1 MNHYL
6 KNTKGNVP
14 VRAIFITAVI
24 SITVFAAAAYFG
36 GYLMVRPM
44 PDTSH
49 LHAKGDTTEPNT
61 LYSCG
66 MHPWVVAKEPG
77 NCPICGM
84 KLTPK
89 IEQKEG
95 ATDTKENKIAYWRAP
110 MNPMEIYDTPGKSAM
125 GMNLVPVYENEL
137 SGGVEI
143 KIDPVTQQNMGV
155 RVATVEKG
163 PLTYTIRTYGHI
175 TYDETRKSQINP
187 KFSGWLEKIYVDF
200 TGQMVEKGDP
210 LFDIYSPDLITVQE
224 DYLEAFRNFSS
235 NPSSAN
241 RKIRDSVMRRL
252 SFFDISD
259 KEIKKIEKKGAVSH
273 ALTIRSPFKGVV
285 TQKSNA
291 VEGAFVKEGA
301 TIYEIAYL
309 TRVWVEAH
317 IYEYELSTVQKGL
330 KAEMTLPYI
339 PGKRYY
345 GKVAYVY
352 PYLQRQTRDVVI
364 RIEFDNPNL
373 ELKPDMYAN
382 VFIKTTPGKDG
393 VMVPSESVIR
403 SGERNLLFITRGD
416 GKFSPREVTLGMSLD
431 NGMVQVLKGVAPG
444 ETVVTSGQFLLDSE
458 SKLKAATQKMMEPKP
473 IKKKMNPMDGKKD
486 GTNPAKKSAA
496 GDDFF
501 SDM

>member
-1 MNHYL
+1 MNEYL
-6 KNTKGNVP
+6 KNSKGTIP
-14 VRAIFITAVI
+14 FRAIFITAVI
-24 SITVFAAAAYFG
+24 SITVFAVAAWFT
-36 GYLMVRPM
+36 GYLTVRPM
-44 PDTSH
+44 QESSH
-49 LHAKGDTTEPNT
+49 LHTEGDTTESNT

-66 MHPWVVAKEPG
+66 MHPWIVAKEPG

-84 KLTPK
+84 DLTPK
-89 IEQKEG
+89 RDQMSNTAETRETI
-95 ATDTKENKIAYWRAP
+95 IAYWRAP
-110 MNPMEIYDTPGKSAM
+110 MNPMEIYDKPGKSAM
-125 GMNLVPVYENEL
+125 GMDLVPVYENEL

-143 KIDPVTQQNMGV
+143 KIDPVTQQNMGI
-155 RVATVEKG
+155 RVASVEKG
-163 PLTYTIRTYGHI
+163 PLHYTIRTYGHI

-187 KFSGWLEKIYVDF
+187 RFSGWLGKVYVDF

-224 DYLEAFRNFSS
+224 DYLEAFRNYSS
-235 NPSSAN
+235 NPSPAN

-259 KEIKKIEKKGAVSH
+259 EEIRKIEKKGVASH

-291 VEGAFVKEGA
+291 VEGAFVKEGSM
-301 TIYEIAYL
+301 IYEIADL

-317 IYEYELSTVQKGL
+317 IYEYELSTVTAGL

-382 VFIKTTPGKDG
+382 VFIETSAENEGI
-393 VMVPSESVIR
+393 MVPEESVIR
-403 SGERNLLFITRGD
+403 SGERNIIFVTRGN
-416 GKFSPREVTLGMSLD
+416 GKFTPREVTLGMSLD
-431 NGMVQVLKGVAPG
+431 DSKVQILAGLAPG

-458 SKLKAATQKMMEPKP
+458 SKLKEATRKMMEVRIPAEKP
-473 IKKKMNPMDGKKD
+473 ETK
-486 GTNPAKKSAA
+486 TE
-496 GDDFF
+496 DDFF
-501 SDM
+501 NDLE